1 MKMFYFLPKLVVLPL
16 NALIFMVSFEEGAV
30 PHAKSSSEASL
41 TGGFGSR
48 IKVIFYIFYIIFF
61 Y

>member
-48 IKVIFYIFYIIFF
+48 IKVIFLYILYHIFF
-61 Y
+61 